1 MTFKRNIII
10 TGGAGFIGSHV
21 VRLFV
26 NKYPEYHIINL
37 DKLTYAG
44 NLANLKDIEDKPNYT
59 FVKADICD
67 FDTIQQL
74 MEKYHVDGIIH
85 LAAESHVD
93 RSIKDPFTFART
105 NVMGTLSLLQA
116 AKLYWESLPE
126 GYEGKRFYH
135 ISTDEVY
142 GALELT
148 HHEGI
153 EPPFTTK
160 ASSGK
165 HHLAY
170 GEKFFLET
178 TKYNPHSPYSASK
191 ASSDHFVRAFH
202 DTYGM
207 PTIVTNCSNNYGPY
221 QFPEKLIPLFIN
233 NIRHRKPLPVYGK
246 GENVRDW
253 LYVEDHARAI
263 DLIFHKAYV
272 AEPMEQREQ
281 NQTSKNLSS
290 AESRQRKGE
299 CPTYNI
305 GGFNEWKNIDIIK
318 VVINTVDRLLGRKEG
333 EDMDLITYV
342 TDRKGHDMRYAIDSS
357 KLQRELGWEP
367 SLQFE
372 EGIEKTVRWYLDNQ
386 EWMDNVT
393 SGDYQKYYE
402 SMYKGK

>member
-1 MTFKRNIII
+1 MEFKRNILI

-26 NKYPEYHIINL
+26 NKYADYHIVNL

-59 FVKADICD
+59 FVRADICD
-67 FDTIQQL
+67 FEKMLEL
-74 MEKYHVDGIIH
+74 MRQYHIDGIIH

-116 AKLYWESLPE
+116 AKIYWEGLPE

-148 HHEGI
+148 HPEGVK
-153 EPPFTTK
+153 PPFTTT
-160 ASSGK
+160 ASSSE

-170 GEKFFLET
+170 GEDFFYED
-178 TKYNPHSPYSASK
+178 TKYNPRSPYSASK

-233 NIRHRKPLPVYGK
+233 NIRHCKPLPVYGK

-253 LYVEDHARAI
+253 LFVEDHVRAI
-263 DLIFHKAYV
+263 DLIFHQGKV
-272 AEPMEQREQ
+272 
-281 NQTSKNLSS
+281 TD
-290 AESRQRKGE
+290 
-299 CPTYNI
+299 TYNI

-318 VVINTVDRLLGRKEG
+318 VIIKTVDRLLGNPEG
-333 EDMDLITYV
+333 TSLDLITFV

-357 KLQRELGWEP
+357 KLQKELGWEP

-386 EWMDNVT
+386 EWMDNIT
-393 SGDYQKYYE
+393 SGEYEKYYE
-402 SMYKGK
+402 EMYRGR

>member
-1 MTFKRNIII
+1 MNFERTLIV

-26 NKYPEYHIINL
+26 TKYPHYRIVNV

-44 NLANLKDIEDKPNYT
+44 NLENLKDIESRPNYR
-59 FVKADICD
+59 FVRADICD
-67 FDTIQQL
+67 FDAMIAL
-74 MEKYHVDGIIH
+74 MREERADGIIH

-105 NVMGTLSLLQA
+105 NVLGTLSLLQA
-116 AKLYWESLPE
+116 ARLCWEERPE
-126 GYEGKRFYH
+126 GYAGKRFYH

-142 GALELT
+142 GALQMT
-148 HHEGI
+148 HPEGI

-170 GEKFFLET
+170 GESFFTEDL
-178 TKYNPHSPYSASK
+178 KYLPHSPYSASK

-202 DTYGM
+202 DTYGL
-207 PTIVTNCSNNYGPY
+207 PTVVTNCSNNYGPY

-233 NIRHRKPLPVYGK
+233 NIRHRRPLPVYGR

-263 DLIFHKAYV
+263 DLIFHAGK
-272 AEPMEQREQ
+272 
-281 NQTSKNLSS
+281 T
-290 AESRQRKGE
+290 GD
-299 CPTYNI
+299 TYNI
-305 GGFNEWKNIDIIK
+305 GGFNEWKNIDIVK
-318 VVINTVDRLLGRKEG
+318 VLIATVDRLLGRPEG
-333 EDMDLITYV
+333 ADLDLITYV
-342 TDRKGHDMRYAIDSS
+342 TDRAGHDLRYAIDSG

-386 EWMDNVT
+386 AWMDRVT
-393 SGDYQKYYE
+393 SGEYEKYYE
-402 SMYKGK
+402 QMYAGR